1 MRLTIIT
8 APALSLALALTLAAC
23 SGGESANNESSGGS
37 AAVEPTPTNLT
48 DDPQN
53 TLVPLDPPGNG
64 AATSP
69 VPLPTAS
76 PSPIAAIPADFQGR
90 WGMVPNDCD
99 PQRADN
105 KGLLTI
111 AGSRLSFYESRGTA
125 AGIRQLQ
132 PTRIGF
138 DLPMSGEGMT
148 WSEPTTLTLL
158 DDGKTLVREATGSP
172 DRAGSF
178 RYSRCPA

>member
-1 MRLTIIT
+1 MRLATIT
-8 APALSLALALTLAAC
+8 ATAIALTLAAC

-37 AAVEPTPTNLT
+37 AAVEPTPGNLSV
-48 DDPQN
+48 DPQN
-53 TLVPLDPPGNG
+53 TLVPLDPPGNS
-64 AATSP
+64 APLSP

-125 AGIRQLQ
+125 AAIRQLQ

>member
-1 MRLTIIT
+1 MRTTLI
-8 APALSLALALTLAAC
+8 LAATLTLAAC
-23 SGGESANNESSGGS
+23 SGGGAMENQSGGS
-37 AAVEPTPTNLT
+37 AAVEPTPDNLS

-53 TLVPLDPPGNG
+53 TVVPLEAPGNSQ
-64 AATSP
+64 AP

-76 PSPIAAIPADFQGR
+76 PSPIAALPAGFQGR

-99 PQRADN
+99 PARADN

-111 AGSRLSFYESRGTA
+111 AGNRLSFYESRGDA
-125 AGIRQLQ
+125 ATITRTQ
-132 PTRIGF
+132 PTQVAF
-138 DLPMSGEGMT
+138 TLPMSGEGMT

-158 DDGKTLVREATGSP
+158 DGGKTLVREAKGSP
-172 DRAGSF
+172 DRAGAF